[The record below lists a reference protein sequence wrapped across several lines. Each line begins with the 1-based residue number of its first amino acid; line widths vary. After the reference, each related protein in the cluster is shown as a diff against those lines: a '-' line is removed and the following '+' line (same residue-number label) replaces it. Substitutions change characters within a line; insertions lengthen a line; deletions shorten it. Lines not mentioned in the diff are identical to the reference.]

1 MIVMGRII
9 APYGIKGW
17 VKIHPFGDDPLSWKK
32 MPRWWLCTDDRA
44 PEARWEPR
52 ALKGLRQQGKS
63 LVAAFE
69 GIDDRTAAEALQGC
83 YVAAPREAMPP
94 TAKDEYYW
102 ADLIG
107 LAVENAEG
115 EALGT
120 VTSLISAGAHEVLQV
135 SDGDLEH
142 LIPFVPAYVDT
153 VDTDAGRIRVQWQ
166 KDWS

>member
-1 MIVMGRII
+1 MIVMGRIL
-9 APYGIKGW
+9 APYGVRGW
-17 VKIHPFGDDPLSWKK
+17 VKIHPFGDDPLSWKT
-32 MPRWWLCTDDRA
+32 MPRWWLSSDDTA
-44 PEARWEPR
+44 PEAQWQAR
-52 ALKGLRQQGKS
+52 ALKGCRQQGKT

-69 GIDDRTAAEALQGC
+69 GIDDRNAAETLKGC
-83 YVAAPREAMPP
+83 FVAAPREAMPP

-115 EALGT
+115 ESLGT
-120 VTSLISAGAHEVLQV
+120 VSTLISAGAHEVLQV

-142 LIPFVPAYVDT
+142 LIPFVPAYVDA
-153 VDTDAGRIRVQWQ
+153 VDTAAGRIVVQWQ